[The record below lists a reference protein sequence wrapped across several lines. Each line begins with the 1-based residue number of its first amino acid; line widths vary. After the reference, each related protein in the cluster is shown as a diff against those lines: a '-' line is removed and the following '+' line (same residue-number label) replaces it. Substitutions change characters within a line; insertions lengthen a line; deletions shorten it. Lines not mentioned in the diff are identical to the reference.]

1 MLAVLSAAFAGMVLA
16 GCGTA
21 AVSDGVDG
29 HKRSEKEV
37 KTSGGPHEG
46 VDSDELPEPPG
57 SVLSHGGETVSAGL
71 GSYCWVS
78 VCADTFAVPV
88 SEDVLTATAGSTLTF
103 TYEGNKLDSLSVSA
117 QRIGRKDRLRRMA
130 GGKFLVPEFLAPEK
144 EGEAYE
150 ERVRLQTRLSENRA
164 RINADLPAGEYAVE
178 AFARFPEGDAFY
190 GFHVVVE

>member
-1 MLAVLSAAFAGMVLA
+1 M
-16 GCGTA
+16 
-21 AVSDGVDG
+21 GVRLRG
-29 HKRSEKEV
+29 YLRRS
-37 KTSGGPHEG
+37 
-46 VDSDELPEPPG
+46 G
-57 SVLSHGGETVSAGL
+57 SE
-71 GSYCWVS
+71 
-78 VCADTFAVPV
+78 
-88 SEDVLTATAGSTLTF
+88 EVLTAPADSTLTF
-103 TYEGNKLDSLSVSA
+103 TYGGNKLDSLSVSA

-164 RINADLPAGEYAVE
+164 RINAELPAGEYAVE